1 MILTYAV
8 FFALFLSTRIT
19 PVEAVAV
26 PKNDLIKL
34 RFHSTFLAPSILTT
48 LTALHLLREVTGGAS
63 STNGNNP
70 TGKKRGCRAGKNERR
85 RRTGCAI
92 SVLVTSRDY
101 CSSPKQVFER
111 NLVKIKISRAPKIP
125 SLKRFDETPVCPFQ
139 DSPPVLKPERTLAK
153 SKLPNI
159 LVCNARSLN
168 NKTDALEV
176 VARQNNASII
186 IISECWDT
194 SDESARIKGYTSYF
208 NTRHDRGLNRRG
220 GGVGLYVRNDLSS
233 RLLSEPFDSDHEI
246 LWTECKPTRLS
257 KRFSCLIV
265 ASVYYPESAKN
276 RKDLIEHIQFFVDKM
291 RRKHVSPGFVIAGD
305 FNQTNRQWVSNILDL
320 RQAVTIPTH
329 QSGSILDL
337 ILTNLT
343 DFYYAPRS
351 LGPLLNSDHFII
363 FWEASSAIPK
373 PKRVKYT
380 VRPLTEDSI
389 STFGRWIGNYQFEDI
404 CSEQDI
410 NIKVNKL
417 NTLLQEQ
424 FQTCFPVKVITV
436 SDTDKPWITNDLKN
450 LIKTHCRLHIAGD
463 TVASAKLR
471 NHIVKLNKRAKRQY
485 VRDKIT
491 PLLTIDPHKWHS
503 SVKRLTG
510 KTTLRDL
517 RLLKEDGT
525 LTSANEVNS
534 FFADIC
540 TSFPS
545 ITKSEIDTIIAGA
558 EIEDVC
564 EVSEFTVYKELLRLK
579 ANCAS
584 YPGELPVKLLREF
597 AIFLAK
603 PLSSII
609 NQCFLQQV
617 FPSAWKRAYVRV
629 IPKVRCPK
637 SCDQLRP
644 ISITPNLSKVAETFI
659 QFDFLI

>member
-1 MILTYAV
+1 M
-8 FFALFLSTRIT
+8 
-19 PVEAVAV
+19 
-26 PKNDLIKL
+26 D
-34 RFHSTFLAPSILTT
+34 
-48 LTALHLLREVTGGAS
+48 
-63 STNGNNP
+63 
-70 TGKKRGCRAGKNERR
+70 
-85 RRTGCAI
+85 
-92 SVLVTSRDY
+92 
-101 CSSPKQVFER
+101 
-111 NLVKIKISRAPKIP
+111 
-125 SLKRFDETPVCPFQ
+125 
-139 DSPPVLKPERTLAK
+139 
-153 SKLPNI
+153 
-159 LVCNARSLN
+159 
-168 NKTDALEV
+168 
-176 VARQNNASII
+176 RQ
-186 IISECWDT
+186 
-194 SDESARIKGYTSYF
+194 
-208 NTRHDRGLNRRG
+208 
-220 GGVGLYVRNDLSS
+220 
-233 RLLSEPFDSDHEI
+233 
-246 LWTECKPTRLS
+246 
-257 KRFSCLIV
+257 SC
-265 ASVYYPESAKN
+265 
-276 RKDLIEHIQFFVDKM
+276 H
-291 RRKHVSPGFVIAGD
+291 
-305 FNQTNRQWVSNILDL
+305 L

-337 ILTNLT
+337 IFTNLT

-351 LGPLLNSDHFII
+351 LRPLLNSDHFII

-389 STFGRWIGNYQFEDI
+389 STFGCWIGNYQFEDI

-424 FQTCFPVKVITV
+424 FQTCFPVKVIT
-436 SDTDKPWITNDLKN
+436 
-450 LIKTHCRLHIAGD
+450 
-463 TVASAKLR
+463 
-471 NHIVKLNKRAKRQY
+471 RAKRQY

-545 ITKSEIDTIIAGA
+545 ITKSEIDTIIAGE

-564 EVSEFTVYKELLRLK
+564 EVSEFTVYKKLLRLK

-644 ISITPNLSKVAETFI
+644 ISITPNLSKVAESFI
-659 QFDFLI
+659 YRKLVSQVSAHLDPYQYGCLRGSSTTVYLVRMYHLIVEWLDRGSAIVDLLLVDYRKAFDLIRHSVAITNLRTMDSTICSLSLVLDFTAPSSKETARAMSMELLDPAAFFILLVTSLSRVSATLLLSLIL

>member
-1 MILTYAV
+1 MLLTYVV

-19 PVEAVAV
+19 PVEAIAV
-26 PKNDLIKL
+26 PKTDLINL
-34 RFHSTFLAPSILTT
+34 RFHSTFSVPSILTT

-92 SVLVTSRDY
+92 S
-101 CSSPKQVFER
+101 
-111 NLVKIKISRAPKIP
+111 
-125 SLKRFDETPVCPFQ
+125 
-139 DSPPVLKPERTLAK
+139 DSPPILKPERPLAK
-153 SKLPNI
+153 RKLPNI

-176 VARQNNASII
+176 IARQNNASII
-186 IISECWDT
+186 IISECWET
-194 SDESARIKGYTSYF
+194 SDESARIKGYASYF
-208 NTRHDRGLNRRG
+208 NTRYDRGLNRRG
-220 GGVGLYVRNDLSS
+220 GGVGLYVRNDLPS
-233 RLLSEPFDSDHEI
+233 RLLSEPIDSDHEI
-246 LWTECKPTRLS
+246 LWTECKPACLS

-291 RRKHVSPGFVIAGD
+291 RRKHVSPGFVIARD
-305 FNQTNRQWVSNILDL
+305 FNQTNRLWVSNILDL

-329 QSGSILDL
+329 QSGSTLDL
-337 ILTNLT
+337 IFTNLT
-343 DFYYAPRS
+343 NFYCTPRS

-363 FWEASSAIPK
+363 FWEASSAFPK

-450 LIKTHCRLHIAGD
+450 LIKTRCRLHIAGD
-463 TVASAKLR
+463 TVASAKL
-471 NHIVKLNKRAKRQY
+471 L
-485 VRDKIT
+485 
-491 PLLTIDPHKWHS
+491 
-503 SVKRLTG
+503 KRLTG

-540 TSFPS
+540 TTFPS
-545 ITKSEIDTIIAGA
+545 ITKSEIDTIIVGA

-579 ANCAS
+579 GNCAS
-584 YPGELPVKLLREF
+584 YPGKLPVKLLREF

-603 PLSSII
+603 PLSPII
-609 NQCFLQQV
+609 NQCFRQQV
-617 FPSAWKRAYVRV
+617 FPSTWKRAYVRV
-629 IPKVRCPK
+629 IQKVKCPK
-637 SCDQLRP
+637 SCDQLQP
-644 ISITPNLSKVAETFI
+644 I
-659 QFDFLI
+659 FDNSEPF